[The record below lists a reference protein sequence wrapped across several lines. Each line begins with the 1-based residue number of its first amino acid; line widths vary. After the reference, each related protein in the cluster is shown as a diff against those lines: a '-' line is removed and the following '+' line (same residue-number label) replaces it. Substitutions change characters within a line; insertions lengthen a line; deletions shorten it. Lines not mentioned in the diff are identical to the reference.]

1 MNKFILEKSQYEY
14 SLEPLAAPAA
24 IIRSAMTYFKHINLL
39 VIMFLCIGW
48 QSSAFAEDARLTNII
63 VTNTR
68 DDLLLYLTVEGA
80 FHEKMEEAILSGVP
94 ATFSFFV
101 NLYQSRSFW
110 LDKEIAD
117 ITVTN
122 KIKYNAMKKEFI
134 VTRSWEGGKPNIVKT
149 FADAKKLMAE
159 VDSLNIV
166 PLRRLVKGNQYQ
178 IQTKAELDKLTLPF
192 YLHHVLFFVSFW
204 DFETDWYTIDFIY

>member
-1 MNKFILEKSQYEY
+1 
-14 SLEPLAAPAA
+14 
-24 IIRSAMTYFKHINLL
+24 MTYIKHI
-39 VIMFLCIGW
+39 IFLATFWTCFGW
-48 QSSAFAEDARLTNII
+48 QSLGFAQDAVLTNII
-63 VTNTR
+63 VTNDR

-80 FHEKMEEAILSGVP
+80 FHKKMEEAILSGVP

-101 NLYQSRSFW
+101 NLYRSRNLW
-110 LDKEIAD
+110 PDRKIAD

-122 KIKYNAMKKEFI
+122 KIKYNAMKKEF
-134 VTRSWEGGKPNIVKT
+134 VVKRSWEGNKPNTVKT

-159 VDSLNIV
+159 VDSLKII